1 MQMSAN
7 SGISSKV
14 QTKGVSGFWVILTI
28 MTMACSTVPLSE
40 RKQVN
45 LIPEKQLIAM
55 SLNAYGD
62 FLKDHPPVGPAD
74 KNSAMV
80 KQVGSRI
87 ATSVINYMRQI
98 KLADRIK
105 GFSWE
110 FNLVNSPEVNA
121 WCMPGGKVVVYS
133 GLLPVTKDETGL
145 AFVMGHEI
153 AHAVARHGNERMS
166 QLLLAETGSIA
177 LDVALANKPDQTR
190 ALFGTAYGAGTQ
202 LGVLLP
208 FSRLHET
215 EADELG
221 MIFMAMAGYDPRKA
235 PEVWQRMIQIKT
247 GPKPPEFLSTH
258 PADNNRIEALKKF
271 IPEALKYYKPR
282 Q

>member
-1 MQMSAN
+1 MKIKIVLALVF
-7 SGISSKV
+7 I
-14 QTKGVSGFWVILTI
+14 VSVFSYCHKNAITGKRSL
-28 MTMACSTVPLSE
+28 
-40 RKQVN
+40 N
-45 LIPEKQLIAM
+45 LIPESEIMTMSCTEYDKFLSEHKPLPDFNQDVILVRKVGEKIQRAVEKYYADNGLSSQL
-55 SLNAYGD
+55 S
-62 FLKDHPPVGPAD
+62 
-74 KNSAMV
+74 
-80 KQVGSRI
+80 
-87 ATSVINYMRQI
+87 
-98 KLADRIK
+98 
-105 GFSWE
+105 GFKWE
-110 FNLVNSPEVNA
+110 FNVVDDQTVNA
-121 WCMPGGKVVVYS
+121 WCMPGGKLVVYS

>member
-1 MQMSAN
+1 MKMLLKHSLAR
-7 SGISSKV
+7 ISKV
-14 QTKGVSGFWVILTI
+14 LLLTI
-28 MTMACSTVPLSE
+28 FMACSTVPLSE

-45 LIPEKQLIAM
+45 LLPEKELIAM
-55 SLNAYGD
+55 SLTAYGD
-62 FLKDHPPVGPAD
+62 FLKEHPPVSPAEG
-74 KNSAMV
+74 NSAMV

-87 ATSVINYMRQI
+87 ATSVINYLRQN
-98 KLADRIK
+98 KLSDRVK
-105 GFSWE
+105 GFKWE

-133 GLLPVTKDETGL
+133 GLLPVTKDEAGL

-153 AHAVARHGNERMS
+153 AHAIARHGNERMS
-166 QLLLAETGSIA
+166 QMLIAETGSLA
-177 LDVALANKPDQTR
+177 LDVALANKPAQTR
-190 ALFGTAYGAGTQ
+190 ALFGTAYGIGTQ
-202 LGVLLP
+202 VGVLLP

-235 PEVWQRMIQIKT
+235 PEVWQRMIQLNS
-247 GPKPPEFLSTH
+247 GPKPPEILSTH

-271 IPEALKYYKPR
+271 IPEAMKYYKPR
-282 Q
+282 P